1 MSESEQSAGTFLV
14 TSADGES
21 AVLKDVDT
29 GQVHALSSNP
39 GLERFEAVEG
49 VVSSDPPMNV
59 TWSLVEVDERWQ
71 LTLERSDESPT
82 RHVRDVA
89 GDQQE
94 GELTRIE
101 RAGTG
106 EIHVVTVPEET
117 TAQAVEDVLA
127 DEEATL
133 QRAAR
138 LGVARVEVRAA
149 PGVVSVRYV
158 P

>member
-49 VVSSDPPMNV
+49 VVSPDPPMNV